1 MKIFDQHHAILV
13 SNREDLF
20 LVLQIHNYFFWH
32 WLDLAI
38 LKYHKKKANN
48 PCDIQRK
55 KKKNDQGFLGE
66 IILLSKTK
74 IHVKIHVADL

>member
-1 MKIFDQHHAILV
+1 MKTFDQHHVILV

-38 LKYHKKKANN
+38 LKYHKKKK
-48 PCDIQRK
+48 PIIHVIFK
-55 KKKNDQGFLGE
+55 GKKKNDQGFLGE